1 MVVEYIVPVVEEVT
15 PVADWLDPLTGDRR
29 VLAALPSLVVAG
41 AQGAALV
48 VVGAAAGVVVA
59 VFFFPKSDPRL
70 ENVALAFEAA
80 LLALGGTWTP
90 AEFAVPASEVAVVPH
105 GGKLEAE
112 DAVPCPW

>member
-15 PVADWLDPLTGDRR
+15 PVAYWVDPLTGDMR

-70 ENVALAFEAA
+70 ENVVLAFEAA
-80 LLALGGTWTP
+80 LLALGGT
-90 AEFAVPASEVAVVPH
+90 
-105 GGKLEAE
+105 
-112 DAVPCPW
+112 